1 MSRNTN
7 KGKNAADST
16 TSSSQQDA
24 TSTTVTP
31 SSSIDGNEGR
41 FRSLSPTR
49 ARSQQGRFSTRSS
62 DARKPWLDSANEQ
75 EGRRTLERKTSTD
88 DNVLY
93 APTLSPA
100 PSPTRNRC
108 SLPSGDDDSDTEGND
123 IFMMND
129 GSTGRRGSTAGM
141 LAGAQSFDD
150 LWDESV
156 RATGDRSVSVSAA
169 INPDPPTPVT
179 GTDATSTSKSKK
191 GSRAP
196 PNTPVDG
203 HVVYSTKSSVDSP
216 IQEDQPQ
223 QRKENPIKHPRKI
236 AGSTEKARRSK
247 TKQVRDDSKSENK
260 EDDKPKPVYK
270 DKDEAIVSL
279 EKQLDRVTFLQK
291 RQFDQLSSLKKMLLA
306 SRAKEKEHATA
317 GENWKTTAE
326 EQKVQ
331 IAALEEQLLQN
342 GTSPSVKAAA
352 AAVGAGTA
360 SAVSQ
365 IAGSVSSSSLS
376 DKALQEKDAK
386 IAELEQQLNDMKKE
400 KEETTDQLGNSLA
413 VTESKLRKKADQ
425 YEKQH
430 EELEEMRERLTA
442 ANASIEQ
449 LEEERNFSQAKMSEL
464 NVRISQKGGLS
475 DTETELMQRATEI
488 SSLSAKLNATDG
500 KIQDRDNTIFKLEEE
515 IKGVNELVKQLSDAF
530 VSDDKELSSHQDLL
544 LESAG
549 SASQTSS
556 LLLMTMMNMLDSMK
570 TKMKTLQQERD
581 DASAKASDRGIQLA
595 ESHIRVDKLRTELRR
610 MRVDRERARTRAE
623 QPLNPNDPRRG
634 GPPPGA
640 KPRPKGGPSQQGQGN
655 RWAANGK
662 EGIGR
667 RGSAAGAKSSLQ
679 TNSERSKVSVATAP
693 PGSIAAPQKPSR
705 FMSFIK
711 GNLTQEAAPKGGTCS
726 KGSPNVVQA

>member
-1 MSRNTN
+1 MSRKN
-7 KGKNAADST
+7 KGKSAADSM
-16 TSSSQQDA
+16 SSSQQDA
-24 TSTTVTP
+24 STTVTSTP
-31 SSSIDGNEGR
+31 SSSVDGNEGR
-41 FRSLSPTR
+41 FRSKSPTT
-49 ARSQQGRFSTRSS
+49 ARSQQGRFSTKSI
-62 DARKPWLDSANEQ
+62 DARKPWLDSASEQ
-75 EGRRTLERKTSTD
+75 EDRRTLERKSSTD

-93 APTLSPA
+93 APSLSPA
-100 PSPTRNRC
+100 PSPTRKRC
-108 SLPSGDDDSDTEGND
+108 TFPSGDDDSDTEGND
-123 IFMMND
+123 IFTMND
-129 GSTGRRGSTAGM
+129 GSGRRGSAAGV
-141 LAGAQSFDD
+141 LVGAQSFDD

-156 RATGDRSVSVSAA
+156 RATGDRTVSMA

-179 GTDATSTSKSKK
+179 GKDATTGKSKK

-203 HVVYSTKSSVDSP
+203 HVVYASKSSADSP
-216 IQEDQPQ
+216 SQEEQQPP
-223 QRKENPIKHPRKI
+223 QRKENPIKHPRKN
-236 AGSTEKARRSK
+236 AGSAEKGRRSK
-247 TKQVRDDSKSENK
+247 TKQAKDDGTSENNK

-306 SRAKEKEHATA
+306 SRAKEKEHAKS
-317 GENWKTTAE
+317 GDDWKTTAE

-331 IAALEEQLLQN
+331 IAALEEQLQLGGSSQ
-342 GTSPSVKAAA
+342 SVTAAA
-352 AAVGAGTA
+352 IGAGTA
-360 SAVSQ
+360 TAVSQ
-365 IAGSVSSSSLS
+365 IAGIQSSSSAS
-376 DKALQEKDAK
+376 DKTSQEKDTK
-386 IAELEQQLNDMKKE
+386 IAELEQQLDDMKKE
-400 KEETTDQLGNSLA
+400 KDEALDQLGHSLA
-413 VTESKLRKKADQ
+413 VTENKLRKKADQ
-425 YEKQH
+425 YEHQH

-449 LEEERNFSQAKMSEL
+449 LEEERNYSQAKMSEL
-464 NVRISQKGGLS
+464 NVRISQQGGLS

-488 SSLSAKLNATDG
+488 SSLSAKLSATDG
-500 KIQDRDNTIFKLEEE
+500 KIQDRDNTIFKLGEE

-530 VSDDKELSSHQDLL
+530 VAEDQELSSHQDLL

-556 LLLMTMMNMLDSMK
+556 LLLMTMMNMLDAMK

-610 MRVDRERARTRAE
+610 MRVDRERARARAG

-640 KPRPKGGPSQQGQGN
+640 KPRPKGGPSQQSQGQGN

-662 EGIGR
+662 DGNGR
-667 RGSAAGAKSSLQ
+667 RGSAAGSKASLQ
-679 TNSERSKVSVATAP
+679 TNSERSKASVATAP
-693 PGSIAAPQKPSR
+693 PGSIAAAAPQKPSR

-711 GNLTQEAAPKGGTCS
+711 GNLTQEAAPKAGN
-726 KGSPNVVQA
+726 KGPATVVQA